1 MVEINYIESECFLF
15 RCIKFNWDVVF
26 DKVVRQSQIE
36 EIVIDYRLMSG
47 SEGNEN
53 VDDSDGVIVELR
65 NKRICVKSKD
75 SVLYLKN
82 ELFLFKIQYIII
94 QYF

>member
-1 MVEINYIESECFLF
+1 M
-15 RCIKFNWDVVF
+15 
-26 DKVVRQSQIE
+26 
-36 EIVIDYRLMSG
+36 IDYRLMSG

-82 ELFLFKIQYIII
+82 LVYYILVFLKDLVKFFFRFLCKYILK
-94 QYF
+94 

>member
-1 MVEINYIESECFLF
+1 M
-15 RCIKFNWDVVF
+15 
-26 DKVVRQSQIE
+26 
-36 EIVIDYRLMSG
+36 IDYRLMSG

-53 VDDSDGVIVELR
+53 VDDNDGVIVELR

-82 ELFLFKIQYIII
+82 ELFLFNI
-94 QYF
+94 